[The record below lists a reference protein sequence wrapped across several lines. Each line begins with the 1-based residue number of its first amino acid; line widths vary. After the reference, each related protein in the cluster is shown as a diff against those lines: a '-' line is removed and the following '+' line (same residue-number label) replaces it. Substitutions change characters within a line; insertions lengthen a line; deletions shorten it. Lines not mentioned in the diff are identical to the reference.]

1 MRYCCS
7 GAIAAL
13 KAQKADAKGNPY
25 LEYAIDKQ
33 LAFLSNPEN
42 ISFEE
47 LELPD
52 IIKVGHV
59 YVSVWLKQLAGSD
72 VSRGCIA

>member
-1 MRYCCS
+1 MS
-7 GAIAAL
+7 GAVDTL
-13 KAQKADAKGNPY
+13 KQQKAEAKGNPY

-47 LELPD
+47 IELPEV
-52 IIKVGHV
+52 IKVCNGLM
-59 YVSVWLKQLAGSD
+59 S
-72 VSRGCIA
+72 